1 MAVGTPSKVVLGLAC
16 TSSIRGFPEKRQLKR
31 RLHPTSRFGNSTR
44 RCVAAASFFRAWF
57 HRKSL
62 YQINAR
68 LNSSRIAAAK
78 NHAASSTFR
87 ALRTIAVLSDFDANK
102 RRRVRLTDPAA
113 IYIRALAAFMGVQKK
128 GAALT
133 VGATFGCVGICPRG
147 AAMVVQAIS
156 PAFIGYRNKVT
167 RTNLFATSL
176 TSSGSVP
183 LNSIIALRIVIQP
196 RPRFSINPTSNIA
209 CAITWLRA
217 RGMPPA

>member
-1 MAVGTPSKVVLGLAC
+1 MWRS
-16 TSSIRGFPEKRQLKR
+16 KRQAR
-31 RLHPTSRFGNSTR
+31 SFSVLHALP
-44 RCVAAASFFRAWF
+44 ASEDSPKKSVETEMAPDLAIWKFDKALRSCSVFFRARF

-62 YQINAR
+62 NEIKAR
-68 LNSSRIAAAK
+68 LNSSRIATAK
-78 NHAASSTFR
+78 DHAVAPALC

-102 RRRVRLTDPAA
+102 RRRVRLPDPAA
-113 IYIRALAAFMGVQKK
+113 IYIRALAAFMGVQKN
-128 GAALT
+128 GAAST
-133 VGATFGCVGICPRG
+133 VGTTFGCVGICPRG

-156 PAFIGYRNKVT
+156 PTLIGYRKNVT